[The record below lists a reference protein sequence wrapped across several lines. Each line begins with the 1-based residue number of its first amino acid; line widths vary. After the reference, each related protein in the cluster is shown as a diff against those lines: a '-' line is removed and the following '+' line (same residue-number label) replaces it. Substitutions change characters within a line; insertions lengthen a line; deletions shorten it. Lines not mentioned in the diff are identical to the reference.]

1 MIKKINWLLLAVV
14 AYFAAI
20 VIYSLKSQQDNF
32 WGFYHN
38 TVSTYAICV
47 LFLGMMKRN
56 KTELDKSFLISIVLI
71 KVFNWLCY
79 LVWYISG
86 CSEQNQPYFFCI
98 IVAVCMVLGVIIN
111 KKLTWK

>member
-1 MIKKINWLLLAVV
+1 MTKRINYLFLAVV
-14 AYFAAI
+14 VYFAAI
-20 VIYSLKSQQDNF
+20 VFYSFKSEQGGI
-32 WGFYHN
+32 WGLYQY
-38 TVSTYAICV
+38 TVTTYAICV

-71 KVFNWLCY
+71 RVFNWLCY

-98 IVAVCMVLGVIIN
+98 IVAVCMFLGVIIN
-111 KKLTWK
+111 KKLSWK